1 MSKPYTKNFVRVVYT
16 ATRTTWVGQIT
27 QRHTAR
33 IEELRMMD
41 CLHPLAPNDEELL
54 RLALD
59 DEALSAEASGHLEQ
73 CPTCQ
78 QRLASYKRNH
88 TILVSR
94 LYRSQC
100 PDSTTLSLYCA
111 DLLPPGEQLSIAN
124 HLLDCPL
131 CAAEA
136 ADTRQFLAQPYDD
149 LLPSS
154 PSPKGL
160 HATVSR
166 IFATLIKQQAQLV
179 LRAGPSEAAWPRQ
192 YRADSINLSLHLSRA
207 SSGEYI
213 LLGIISSPTE
223 PIENFAGLTAELYPA
238 ADGKDTDRAEK
249 ALLSEQ
255 VDDLGNIV
263 FRHVPVGDYVMIV
276 YLPERELVIEGVNI
290 QPG

>member
-1 MSKPYTKNFVRVVYT
+1 
-16 ATRTTWVGQIT
+16 
-27 QRHTAR
+27 
-33 IEELRMMD
+33 MD
-41 CLHPLAPNDEELL
+41 CLNPLAPDEEELL
-54 RLALD
+54 RSALD
-59 DEALSAEASGHLEQ
+59 GETLSAEASGHLEQ

-78 QRLASYKRNH
+78 QRRASYKHTH

-111 DLLPPGEQLSIAN
+111 DLLPPGERLNIAN
-124 HLLDCPL
+124 HLQDCPL

-136 ADTRQFLAQPYDD
+136 VDARQFMAEPYDD

-154 PSPKGL
+154 SSLKGL
-160 HATVSR
+160 HTAVRR
-166 IFATLIKQQAQLV
+166 IFATPVKQQAQLV
-179 LRAGPSEAAWPRQ
+179 VRADPSEAAWPRQ

-207 SSGEYI
+207 SSGKYV
-213 LLGIISSPTE
+213 LLVIISEPTE
-223 PIENFAGLTAELYPA
+223 AIETFTGLMAELYPA
-238 ADGKDTDRAEK
+238 PGGKDTNRAEK
-249 ALLSEQ
+249 PLLSEQ

-276 YLPERELVIEGVNI
+276 HLPERELIIEGVNI

>member
-1 MSKPYTKNFVRVVYT
+1 LN
-16 ATRTTWVGQIT
+16 
-27 QRHTAR
+27 
-33 IEELRMMD
+33 
-41 CLHPLAPNDEELL
+41 PLAPKDEELL
-54 RLALD
+54 RSALD
-59 DEALSAEASGHLEQ
+59 GETLSAEASGHLEQ

-78 QRLASYKRNH
+78 QRRAGYKH
-88 TILVSR
+88 THAILVSR

-136 ADTRQFLAQPYDD
+136 ADARQFLAEPYDD

-154 PSPKGL
+154 FSPEGPR
-160 HATVSR
+160 AAISR
-166 IFATLIKQQAQLV
+166 IFATLVKQQAQLV
-179 LRAGPSEAAWPRQ
+179 LRAGSSEAAWPRQ

-207 SSGEYI
+207 SSGEYV
-213 LLGIISSPTE
+213 LLGIISDPTE
-223 PIENFAGLTAELYPA
+223 PIETFAGLMAELYPA
-238 ADGKDTDRAEK
+238 AGGKDTSRAEK
-249 ALLSEQ
+249 PLLSEKI
-255 VDDLGNIV
+255 DDLGNIV

-276 YLPERELVIEGVNI
+276 HLPERELVIEGVNI